1 MNLGEIIKKFRDD
14 NELSMDKFA
23 KMSGLSKAYIS
34 VLEKNKRPKTEKPV
48 TPSIPVI
55 KNVAEAMNMSFDEL
69 FNMLEDNQI
78 VSIALDDVIKKITE
92 VSVQLHTDRQIKV
105 YDYATEQLREQNNNN
120 NVVDI
125 NDYIEE
131 ESEWYEVKFYGSVSA
146 GTGLYLDDEQVETI
160 SFGADMIPNGTDF
173 CLKVNGDSMDP
184 MFHDGDYVFIKRETD
199 FRNGSIGVVIVNG
212 DAYLKKIYIT
222 PDSIKLVSLN
232 KKYKDITVTQ
242 DDTLKYVGTVV
253 F

>member
-1 MNLGEIIKKFRDD
+1 MNILGQTIREIRKRKGLTQKQLS
-14 NELSMDKFA
+14 ELT
-23 KMSGLSKAYIS
+23 GLKQNTIS
-34 VLEKNKRPKTEKPV
+34 NHENGNRSIDEVDIHVYSNALGVSPK
-48 TPSIPVI
+48 
-55 KNVAEAMNMSFDEL
+55 EL
-69 FNMLEDNQI
+69 FDSYKESSDN
-78 VSIALDDVIKKITE
+78 LTE
-92 VSVQLHTDRQIKV
+92 IYNQLNSDRQTKV
-105 YDYATEQLREQNNNN
+105 YDFATEQLKEQNK
-120 NVVDI
+120 VVNI

-146 GTGLYLDDEQVETI
+146 GTGLYLDDEQVESI

>member
-1 MNLGEIIKKFRDD
+1 MRTNSQIVDIIIDLCNQKGWSLSEFARKLDLPKSSISRYFNKSRQLPINKINLFSDVLGVSSEYLLGIQTIASDRNKTQ
-14 NELSMDKFA
+14 NELLNVYNK
-23 KMSGLSKAYIS
+23 
-34 VLEKNKRPKTEKPV
+34 LEIN
-48 TPSIPVI
+48 
-55 KNVAEAMNMSFDEL
+55 
-69 FNMLEDNQI
+69 
-78 VSIALDDVIKKITE
+78 
-92 VSVQLHTDRQIKV
+92 RQTKV
-105 YDYATEQLREQNNNN
+105 YDFATEQLREQNNNN

-160 SFGADMIPNGTDF
+160 SFGADMIPTGTDF

-184 MFHDGDYVFIKRETD
+184 MFHNGDYVFIKRETD

-222 PDSIKLVSLN
+222 DDSIKLVSLN

>member
-23 KMSGLSKAYIS
+23 KMSNLSKAYIS
-34 VLEKNKRPKTEKPV
+34 VLEKNKRPQTGKPV

-78 VSIALDDVIKKITE
+78 ISIGTDDILKKINDVSI
-92 VSVQLHTDRQIKV
+92 QLNADRQTKV
-105 YDYATEQLREQNNNN
+105 YNYAEQQLDEQNK
-120 NVVDI
+120 VV
-125 NDYIEE
+125 NFSDYIQE
-131 ESEWYEVKFYGSVSA
+131 EVKFYGSVSA

-160 SFGADMIPNGTDF
+160 SFEVNTIPNGTDF
-173 CLKVNGDSMDP
+173 CLKVNGDSMEP
-184 MFHDGDYVFIKRETD
+184 TFNNGDYVFIKRETD

-212 DAYLKKIYIT
+212 EAYLKKIYIT
-222 PDSIKLVSLN
+222 DNSIKLVSLN

-242 DDTLKYVGTVV
+242 DDNLKYVGTVV

>member
-1 MNLGEIIKKFRDD
+1 MNQEELANQLNTTKQSISRYEKGIRKANQDILFQLCDIFNVSIDD
-14 NELSMDKFA
+14 FFPTSDVNDQQL
-23 KMSGLSKAYIS
+23 
-34 VLEKNKRPKTEKPV
+34 
-48 TPSIPVI
+48 
-55 KNVAEAMNMSFDEL
+55 DEL
-69 FNMLEDNQI
+69 
-78 VSIALDDVIKKITE
+78 IATFKTLN
-92 VSVQLHTDRQIKV
+92 SDRQIKV

-160 SFGADMIPNGTDF
+160 SFGTDMIPTGTDF

-184 MFHDGDYVFIKRETD
+184 MFNNGDYVFIKRETD

-242 DDTLKYVGTVV
+242 DDSLKYVGTVV

>member
-1 MNLGEIIKKFRDD
+1 MNILGQTIREIRKRKGLTQKQLS
-14 NELSMDKFA
+14 ELT
-23 KMSGLSKAYIS
+23 GLKQNTIS
-34 VLEKNKRPKTEKPV
+34 NHENGNRSIDEVDIHVYSNALGVSPK
-48 TPSIPVI
+48 
-55 KNVAEAMNMSFDEL
+55 EL
-69 FNMLEDNQI
+69 FDSYKESSDN
-78 VSIALDDVIKKITE
+78 LTE
-92 VSVQLHTDRQIKV
+92 IYNQLNSDRQTKV
-105 YDYATEQLREQNNNN
+105 YDFATEQLKEQNK
-120 NVVDI
+120 VVNF

-131 ESEWYEVKFYGSVSA
+131 ESDWYEVKFYGSVSA

>member
-34 VLEKNKRPKTEKPV
+34 VLEKNKRPKTGKPV

-78 VSIALDDVIKKITE
+78 ISIGLDDVIKKITE

-105 YDYATEQLREQNNNN
+105 YDFATEQLKEQNN
-120 NVVDI
+120 VVNI

-131 ESEWYEVKFYGSVSA
+131 ESDWYEVKFYGSISA

-160 SFGADMIPNGTDF
+160 NFGVDMVPSGTDF
-173 CLKVNGDSMDP
+173 CLKVNGDSMEP

-199 FRNGSIGVVIVNG
+199 FRNGTIGAVIVNG
-212 DAYLKKIYIT
+212 EAYLKKIYIT
-222 PDSIKLVSLN
+222 DNSIKLVSLN

-242 DDTLKYVGTVV
+242 DDNLKYVGTVV

>member
-34 VLEKNKRPKTEKPV
+34 VLEKNKRPKTGKPV

-78 VSIALDDVIKKITE
+78 VSIGLDDVIKKITE

-105 YDYATEQLREQNNNN
+105 YDFATEQLKEQNNNN
-120 NVVDI
+120 NVVSF

-131 ESEWYEVKFYGSVSA
+131 ESDWYEVKFYGSVSA

-160 SFGADMIPNGTDF
+160 SFGADMIPTGTDF

-242 DDTLKYVGTVV
+242 DDSLKYVGTVV

>member
-1 MNLGEIIKKFRDD
+1 MNLGEIIKKFRND

-23 KMSGLSKAYIS
+23 KMSNLSKAYIS
-34 VLEKNKRPKTEKPV
+34 VLEKNKRPKTGKPV

-78 VSIALDDVIKKITE
+78 ISIGTDNIIKKIND
-92 VSVQLHTDRQIKV
+92 VSIQLNSDRQIKV
-105 YDYATEQLREQNNNN
+105 YDYATEQLNEQNN
-120 NVVDI
+120 VV
-125 NDYIEE
+125 NMSDYIQEE
-131 ESEWYEVKFYGSVSA
+131 TEWYDVKFYGSVSA

-173 CLKVNGDSMDP
+173 CLKVNGDSMEP
-184 MFHDGDYVFIKRETD
+184 TFHDGDYVFIKRETE
-199 FRNGSIGVVIVNG
+199 FRNGTIGAVIVNG
-212 DAYLKKIYIT
+212 EAYLKKLYIT
-222 PDSIKLVSLN
+222 DNLIKLVSLN
-232 KKYKDITVTQ
+232 KKYKDISVT
-242 DDTLKYVGTVV
+242 DTDNFKYVGTVV

>member
-1 MNLGEIIKKFRDD
+1 MNILGQTIREIRKRKGLTQKQLS
-14 NELSMDKFA
+14 ELT
-23 KMSGLSKAYIS
+23 GLKQNTIS
-34 VLEKNKRPKTEKPV
+34 NHENGNRSIDEVDIHVYSNALGVSPK
-48 TPSIPVI
+48 
-55 KNVAEAMNMSFDEL
+55 EL
-69 FNMLEDNQI
+69 FDSYKESSDN
-78 VSIALDDVIKKITE
+78 LTE
-92 VSVQLHTDRQIKV
+92 IYNQLNSDRQTKV
-105 YDYATEQLREQNNNN
+105 YDFATEQLKEQNK
-120 NVVDI
+120 VVNI

-160 SFGADMIPNGTDF
+160 SFGADMIPTGTDF

-222 PDSIKLVSLN
+222 ENSIKLVSLN

>member
-23 KMSGLSKAYIS
+23 KMSNLSKAYIS
-34 VLEKNKRPKTEKPV
+34 VLEKNKRPQTGKPV

-78 VSIALDDVIKKITE
+78 ISIGTDDIVKKINDVSI
-92 VSVQLHTDRQIKV
+92 QLNADRQTKV
-105 YDYATEQLREQNNNN
+105 YNYAEQQLDEQNK
-120 NVVDI
+120 VV
-125 NDYIEE
+125 NFSDYIQE
-131 ESEWYEVKFYGSVSA
+131 EVKFYGSVSA

-160 SFGADMIPNGTDF
+160 NFGADMVPSGTDF
-173 CLKVNGDSMDP
+173 CLKVNGDSMEP
-184 MFHDGDYVFIKRETD
+184 MFNNGDYVFIKRETD
-199 FRNGSIGVVIVNG
+199 FRNGTIGAVIVNG
-212 DAYLKKIYIT
+212 EAYLKKISIT
-222 PDSIKLVSLN
+222 DTSIRLVSLN
-232 KKYKDITVTQ
+232 KKYKDITVSE
-242 DDTLKYVGTVV
+242 DDTLNYVGTVV

>member
-1 MNLGEIIKKFRDD
+1 MNILGQTIREIRKRKGLTQKQLS
-14 NELSMDKFA
+14 ELT
-23 KMSGLSKAYIS
+23 GLKQNTIS
-34 VLEKNKRPKTEKPV
+34 NHENGNRSIDEVDIHVYSNALGVSPK
-48 TPSIPVI
+48 
-55 KNVAEAMNMSFDEL
+55 EL
-69 FNMLEDNQI
+69 FDSYKESSDN
-78 VSIALDDVIKKITE
+78 LTE
-92 VSVQLHTDRQIKV
+92 IYNQLNSDRQTKV
-105 YDYATEQLREQNNNN
+105 YDFATEQLKEQNK
-120 NVVDI
+120 VVNI

-222 PDSIKLVSLN
+222 EDSIKLVSLN

-242 DDTLKYVGTVV
+242 DDSLKYVGTVV

>member
-1 MNLGEIIKKFRDD
+1 MRTNSEIVDIIIDLCNQKGWSLSEFARKLDLPKSSISRYFNKSRQLPINKINLFSDVLGVSSEYLLGIQTIASDRNKTQ
-14 NELSMDKFA
+14 NELLNVYNK
-23 KMSGLSKAYIS
+23 
-34 VLEKNKRPKTEKPV
+34 LEIN
-48 TPSIPVI
+48 
-55 KNVAEAMNMSFDEL
+55 
-69 FNMLEDNQI
+69 
-78 VSIALDDVIKKITE
+78 
-92 VSVQLHTDRQIKV
+92 RQAKV

-160 SFGADMIPNGTDF
+160 SFGTDMIPTGTDF

-222 PDSIKLVSLN
+222 DNSIKLVSLN

-242 DDTLKYVGTVV
+242 DDNLKYVGTVV

>member
-1 MNLGEIIKKFRDD
+1 MKNNFFASNLKYLRIKKGLEQKDISNFLGLKSPTSVTNWEKGTNLARAGHLSDLASFFGVTLHDLVKTDLSSVD
-14 NELSMDKFA
+14 NSTDITTI
-23 KMSGLSKAYIS
+23 Y
-34 VLEKNKRPKTEKPV
+34 
-48 TPSIPVI
+48 
-55 KNVAEAMNMSFDEL
+55 
-69 FNMLEDNQI
+69 NQLN
-78 VSIALDDVIKKITE
+78 S
-92 VSVQLHTDRQIKV
+92 DRQTKV
-105 YDYATEQLREQNNNN
+105 YDYATEQLNEQNK
-120 NVVDI
+120 VVNF

-160 SFGADMIPNGTDF
+160 SFGADMIPTGTDF

-212 DAYLKKIYIT
+212 DAYLKKLYVNEESIT
-222 PDSIKLVSLN
+222 LVSLN
-232 KKYKDITVTQ
+232 KKYKDIIVSNE
-242 DDTLKYVGTVV
+242 DTIKYVGTVV

>member
-1 MNLGEIIKKFRDD
+1 MELKQYIGDKIKYYRKLNRMNQ
-14 NELSMDKFA
+14 
-23 KMSGLSKAYIS
+23 
-34 VLEKNKRPKTEKPV
+34 
-48 TPSIPVI
+48 
-55 KNVAEAMNMSFDEL
+55 DEL
-69 FNMLEDNQI
+69 AKALNTTKQSISRYEKGIRKANQDILFKMCDIFN
-78 VSIALDDVIKKITE
+78 VSIDDFFPTIEMNNQQLDELIVTFKTLN
-92 VSVQLHTDRQIKV
+92 SDRQTKV
-105 YDYATEQLREQNNNN
+105 YDFATEQLREQNNNN

-131 ESEWYEVKFYGSVSA
+131 ESDWYEVKFYGSVSA

-160 SFGADMIPNGTDF
+160 SFGADMIPTGTDF

-184 MFHDGDYVFIKRETD
+184 MFHNGDYVFIKRETD

>member
-1 MNLGEIIKKFRDD
+1 MNILGQTIREIRKRKGLTQKQLS
-14 NELSMDKFA
+14 ELT
-23 KMSGLSKAYIS
+23 GLKQNTIS
-34 VLEKNKRPKTEKPV
+34 NHENGNRSLDEVDIHVYSPALGVSPQ
-48 TPSIPVI
+48 
-55 KNVAEAMNMSFDEL
+55 EL
-69 FNMLEDNQI
+69 FDSYKESSDN
-78 VSIALDDVIKKITE
+78 LTE
-92 VSVQLHTDRQIKV
+92 IYNQLNSDRQTKV
-105 YDYATEQLREQNNNN
+105 YDFATEQLKEQNKVVNINN
-120 NVVDI
+120 
-125 NDYIEE
+125 YIEE
-131 ESEWYEVKFYGSVSA
+131 ESDWYEVKFYGSVSA

-160 SFGADMIPNGTDF
+160 SFGADMIPTGTDF